1 RPPLPFPKVFQRCFT
16 TTPGRLLL
24 AAGACI
30 SLGFRVV
37 RGRLETER
45 SSSATMYEHYR
56 KYGPFKFGRHR
67 LAELVGKHKSRPIP
81 HVQIAAQGVCGEPA
95 TVSLVAA
102 AA

>member
-1 RPPLPFPKVFQRCFT
+1 
-16 TTPGRLLL
+16 
-24 AAGACI
+24 
-30 SLGFRVV
+30 
-37 RGRLETER
+37 
-45 SSSATMYEHYR
+45 MYEHYR